1 MARWSF
7 MELLNTE
14 SDQTDYEEIYLSP
27 YDVVPSESNFYS
39 QENIEELAD
48 SIVAVGQQQPTVLGR
63 IDGEYRII
71 SGHRR
76 NLANIHNIE
85 CGSMPRD
92 YKVRYLYKDM
102 SPAMFELSL
111 IVGNAFNRKL
121 SPYEETEQA
130 ARLKSALIR
139 ARDEDGLEIKG
150 KLRDVIADILQTSK
164 TQVAR
169 MDKIN
174 ASLVPEAK
182 EQFREGNIGKSAAY
196 EISKLPV
203 EEQKEI
209 AAASVNEK
217 VAHKEIAERVKER
230 KEIKAAEKA
239 AERAEKAAKK
249 AEEAQTVAAQA
260 SLKAERAAESA
271 DMSVF
276 GENVMNQ
283 PEEESQEWST
293 KDKATYM
300 LRELLLVVSR
310 ITEDDIL
317 VLQDILMSANANLD
331 KLLKKISQL
340 ESGEQVSLS
349 FKNIEFILPE
359 STILLLS
366 ISKQIYDRT
375 HTVVTWLDVKND
387 MRMYLERIQINKLA
401 FEGGIYESNV

>member
-1 MARWSF
+1 MAKWSF

-14 SDQTDYEEIYLSP
+14 SDQADYEEIYLSP

-48 SIVAVGQQQPTVLGR
+48 SMLAVGQQQPTVLGR
-63 IDGEYRII
+63 VGGEYRII

-85 CGSMPRD
+85 CGTIPRD
-92 YKVRYLYKDM
+92 YKARYLYKDM
-102 SPAMFELSL
+102 SPAIFELSL

-150 KLRDVIADILQTSK
+150 KLRDVVADILQTSK
-164 TQVAR
+164 TKVAR

-174 ASLVPEAK
+174 SSLVPEAK
-182 EQFREGNIGKSAAY
+182 EQFKEGNIGKSAAY
-196 EISKLPV
+196 EISKLPE

-209 AAASVNEK
+209 AAASVSEK

-249 AEEAQTVAAQA
+249 AEEAQIAAAQA
-260 SLKAERAAESA
+260 GLQAQCAAENA
-271 DMSVF
+271 DMSASRF
-276 GENVMNQ
+276 DGNAMNQ
-283 PEEESQEWST
+283 PEEDAQEWST
-293 KDKATYM
+293 RDKATYM
-300 LRELLLVVSR
+300 LRELLLVVSH

-317 VLQDILMSANANLD
+317 VLQDILMAANDRGKD
-331 KLLKKISQL
+331 K
-340 ESGEQVSLS
+340 
-349 FKNIEFILPE
+349 
-359 STILLLS
+359 
-366 ISKQIYDRT
+366 DA
-375 HTVVTWLDVKND
+375 D
-387 MRMYLERIQINKLA
+387 
-401 FEGGIYESNV
+401 

>member
-14 SDQTDYEEIYLSP
+14 SDQADYEEIYLSP
-27 YDVVPSESNFYS
+27 YDVVPSESNFYA

-48 SIVAVGQQQPTVLGR
+48 SILAVGQQQPTVLGR
-63 IDGEYRII
+63 VGGEYRII

-85 CGSMPRD
+85 CGSMPKD

-174 ASLVPEAK
+174 TSLVQEAK

-196 EISKLPV
+196 EISKLPE

-209 AAASVNEK
+209 AAASANEK

-249 AEEAQTVAAQA
+249 AEEAQIAAAQA
-260 SLKAERAAESA
+260 GLQAQCAAENA
-271 DMSVF
+271 DMSASRF
-276 GENVMNQ
+276 DGNAMNQ
-283 PEEESQEWST
+283 PEEDAQEWST
-293 KDKATYM
+293 RDKATYM
-300 LRELLLVVSR
+300 LRELLLVVSY

-317 VLQDILMSANANLD
+317 VLQDILISANAHLT
-331 KLLKKISQL
+331 
-340 ESGEQVSLS
+340 E
-349 FKNIEFILPE
+349 
-359 STILLLS
+359 
-366 ISKQIYDRT
+366 
-375 HTVVTWLDVKND
+375 
-387 MRMYLERIQINKLA
+387 ERDH
-401 FEGGIYESNV
+401 GIRGV

>member
-7 MELLNTE
+7 MELLSTE
-14 SDQTDYEEIYLSP
+14 SDQSDYEEIYLSP
-27 YDVVPSESNFYS
+27 YDVVPSESNFYA

-48 SIVAVGQQQPTVLGR
+48 SMLAVGQQQPTVLGR
-63 IDGEYRII
+63 VGGEYRII

-85 CGSMPRD
+85 CGSMPKD

-164 TQVAR
+164 TQIAR

-174 ASLVPEAK
+174 TSLVQEAK

-196 EISKLPV
+196 EISKLP
-203 EEQKEI
+203 EDEQKEI

-249 AEEAQTVAAQA
+249 AEEAQIAAAQA
-260 SLKAERAAESA
+260 GLQAQCAAENA
-271 DMSVF
+271 DMSASWF
-276 GENVMNQ
+276 DGNAMNQ
-283 PEEESQEWST
+283 PEEDAQEWST
-293 KDKATYM
+293 RDKATYM
-300 LRELLLVVSR
+300 LRELLLVVSH

-317 VLQDILMSANANLD
+317 VLQDILMAAN
-331 KLLKKISQL
+331 
-340 ESGEQVSLS
+340 
-349 FKNIEFILPE
+349 
-359 STILLLS
+359 
-366 ISKQIYDRT
+366 DRGKGK
-375 HTVVTWLDVKND
+375 DAD
-387 MRMYLERIQINKLA
+387 
-401 FEGGIYESNV
+401 